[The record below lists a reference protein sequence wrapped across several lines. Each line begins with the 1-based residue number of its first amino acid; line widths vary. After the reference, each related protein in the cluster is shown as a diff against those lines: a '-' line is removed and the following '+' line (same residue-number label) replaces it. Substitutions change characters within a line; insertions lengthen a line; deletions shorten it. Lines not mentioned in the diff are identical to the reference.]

1 MTDDG
6 NFRISVTLND
16 IDQTTHLKV
25 HHRDETFEVE
35 LNGKTVAVL
44 NNGDNSWSSVDG
56 NLDQLTVNLIGDAIE
71 QFYKEQGW

>member
-1 MTDDG
+1 MKDDS
-6 NFRISVTLND
+6 NFRISVTLNR

-25 HHRDETFEVE
+25 HHKDETFEIE
-35 LNGKTVAVL
+35 LDGKIVAIL

-56 NLDQLTVNLIGDAIE
+56 DLDQLTVNLIGDAIE